1 MHVLFSLIKLFLHI
15 LVRGHRENVDSKNKG
30 NFLELLELRSN
41 DHELIKRKKEE
52 IQFTDH
58 KIQNELIELMSKQVM
73 NHIVKEIQQA
83 KYFSIMIDETTDIS
97 KLEQVSLVIRY
108 TDDHFN
114 VHERFM
120 GFQRTTAMTGE
131 ALFNLLL
138 EWSKKLNLDVK
149 NIVAQSYDGASAMRG
164 QYKGVAARLKEVA
177 PCGKKHKEY
186 RHFFLNL

>member
-1 MHVLFSLIKLFLHI
+1 MIKLFLHI
-15 LVRGHRENVDSKNKG
+15 LVRGHRENADSKNKG

-41 DHELIKRKKEE
+41 DNELMQKKKKE
-52 IQFTDH
+52 IKFTDH
-58 KIQNELIELMSKQVM
+58 KIQNELIELMSKQVI

-108 TDDHFN
+108 TDDQLN

-131 ALFNLLL
+131 ALFYLLL
-138 EWSKKLNLDVK
+138 EWLKKLDLDVK

-164 QYKGVAARLKEVA
+164 EYKGVAARLKEVA
-177 PCGKKHKEY
+177 SCGKKHKE
-186 RHFFLNL
+186 